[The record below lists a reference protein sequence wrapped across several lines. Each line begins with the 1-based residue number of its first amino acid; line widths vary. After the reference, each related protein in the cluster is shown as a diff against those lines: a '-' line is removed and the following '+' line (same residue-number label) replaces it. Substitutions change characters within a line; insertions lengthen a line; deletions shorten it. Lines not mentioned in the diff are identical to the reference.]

1 MFMLRPKKV
10 LWKNLAKKVAVVS
23 KAKGAVRCGGLP
35 CVLQR
40 GPTSPLIPLTI
51 SGHFTHTTISHS
63 PTHPTI
69 PWWWPGL
76 PPVPQGGSTTSP
88 GSPSCQTSTTTATSP
103 CWSWSWESRPYH
115 AGDFGRLFP
124 LKWNIGTGASTDGWA
139 DCSIASRAA
148 AEHHGSQRTDQSE
161 SCQMSQR
168 SRTCGTKMQLYL
180 VRQCL
185 TNSLGNETFSH
196 VTFDVIYFR
205 VMANIKPQSSLTQQQ
220 GMQVYFL

>member
-1 MFMLRPKKV
+1 MLRPKKV

-76 PPVPQGGSTTSP
+76 PQVPQGGSTTPP
-88 GSPSCQTSTTTATSP
+88 GPPTPLLTWGP
-103 CWSWSWESRPYH
+103 
-115 AGDFGRLFP
+115 AGGVERR
-124 LKWNIGTGASTDGWA
+124 NISKMWHCLLSGCLGWLTDWPGGAHNERA
-139 DCSIASRAA
+139 CRAA
-148 AEHHGSQRTDQSE
+148 AYCHRVIHIWLSGKTKLPTCPIRTT
-161 SCQMSQR
+161 R
-168 SRTCGTKMQLYL
+168 SF
-180 VRQCL
+180 
-185 TNSLGNETFSH
+185 FSH
-196 VTFDVIYFR
+196 
-205 VMANIKPQSSLTQQQ
+205 QSRCI
-220 GMQVYFL
+220 FLQPHLSPPFKITNYEMKMGGGG